1 MSDKKYLS
9 IVKHY
14 EACLERHGDTAAGV
28 DWPNER
34 DAQTRYR
41 VMLGLVREPRE
52 AASLLDFG
60 CGAAHL
66 YQHLLQQGL
75 QHIDYAGLDVSEK
88 FVALSR
94 QKFPDRPFYCLDV
107 LQEADRLP
115 EFDYVV
121 MNGVFTEKRALSQEE
136 MLAYF
141 KATILK
147 VFAKCRHGIAFN
159 VMSKCVDWERDDL
172 FHLSTDTL
180 LDFLTKHVSR
190 HVVIRNDYGL
200 YEYTTYVYKGA
211 NRE

>member
-1 MSDKKYLS
+1 MSDNKYLS
-9 IVKHY
+9 IVEHY
-14 EACLERHGDTAAGV
+14 EDCLARHGDTAAGV

-34 DAQTRYR
+34 DAQTRYQ
-41 VMLGLVREPRE
+41 VMLGVMRGQRE

-66 YQHLLQQGL
+66 YQHALREGL
-75 QHIDYAGLDVSEK
+75 DHIDYAGLDVSEK

-94 QKFPDRPFYCLDV
+94 EKFPDRPFYCLDV
-107 LQEADRLP
+107 LRETDQLP
-115 EFDYVV
+115 EFDYIV

-136 MLAYF
+136 MFAYF
-141 KATILK
+141 KEMITK
-147 VFAKCRHGIAFN
+147 VFEKSRRGIAFN

-172 FHLSTDTL
+172 FHLSTDL
-180 LDFLTKHVSR
+180 LLEFLTKHVSR

-211 NRE
+211 HRE